1 MVTKFVLFSKPS
13 VRQGWVFGAGNGKN
27 LKKKLVSKL
36 SVLLSVEIGPSV
48 EK

>member
-13 VRQGWVFGAGNGKN
+13 VRQGWVSGAGNEN
-27 LKKKLVSKL
+27 FFKKLVSKL